1 MIIHF
6 RYTEY
11 LTLTTDLATELTS
24 ELSTLVSP
32 VPSSDLDI
40 INQASLH
47 YAKKVFRSSED
58 HTSQIHHL
66 TNRNLLE
73 RYIDGTFDSSIKK
86 ISNEEAK
93 WFYWHRGL
101 LSDQDIVLL
110 ACGAEHQAP
119 LGKSNISNYLIQ
131 ALYTESRV

>member
-1 MIIHF
+1 MLILR
-6 RYTEY
+6 RYTDY
-11 LTLTTDLATELTS
+11 LALSTDLATEITS

-32 VPSSDLDI
+32 APTSDLDI

-47 YAKKVFRSSED
+47 YAKKVFTSSAALA
-58 HTSQIHHL
+58 HHL
-66 TNRNLLE
+66 TNRNQLE
-73 RYIDGTFDSSIKK
+73 KYIDGTFDSSIKK
-86 ISNEEAK
+86 ISNEEEK

-119 LGKSNISNYLIQ
+119 LGKSNISNYLFQ
-131 ALYTESRV
+131 ALSTESRV

>member
-1 MIIHF
+1 MLILR
-6 RYTEY
+6 RYTDY
-11 LTLTTDLATELTS
+11 LALSTDLATELTS

-32 VPSSDLDI
+32 APTSDLDI

-47 YAKKVFRSSED
+47 YAKKVFTSSAALA
-58 HTSQIHHL
+58 HHL
-66 TNRNLLE
+66 TNRNQLE
-73 RYIDGTFDSSIKK
+73 KYIDGTFDSSIKK
-86 ISNEEAK
+86 ISNEEEK

-119 LGKSNISNYLIQ
+119 LGKSNISNYPSFS
-131 ALYTESRV
+131 YR

>member
-1 MIIHF
+1 MIILR
-6 RYTEY
+6 RYTDY
-11 LTLTTDLATELTS
+11 LALSTDLATELTS

-32 VPSSDLDI
+32 APTSDLDI

-47 YAKKVFRSSED
+47 YAKKVFTSSAALA
-58 HTSQIHHL
+58 HHL
-66 TNRNLLE
+66 TNRNQLE
-73 RYIDGTFDSSIKK
+73 EYIDGTFDSSIKK
-86 ISNEEAK
+86 ISNEEEK

-119 LGKSNISNYLIQ
+119 LGKSNISNYPSIRIKGNEL
-131 ALYTESRV
+131 L

>member
-47 YAKKVFRSSED
+47 YAKKVFTSSAALA
-58 HTSQIHHL
+58 HHL
-66 TNRNLLE
+66 TNRNQLE
-73 RYIDGTFDSSIKK
+73 EYIDGTFDSSIKK
-86 ISNEEAK
+86 ISNEEEK

-131 ALYTESRV
+131 ALSTESRV

>member
-1 MIIHF
+1 MIILR
-6 RYTEY
+6 RYTDY
-11 LTLTTDLATELTS
+11 LALSTDLATELTS

-32 VPSSDLDI
+32 APTSDLDI

-47 YAKKVFRSSED
+47 YAKKVFRSEPSPF
-58 HTSQIHHL
+58 QVHHL

-86 ISNEEAK
+86 ISNEEEK
-93 WFYWHRGL
+93 WFHWYKGL

-119 LGKSNISNYLIQ
+119 SGKLKLKM
-131 ALYTESRV
+131 LYI

>member
-32 VPSSDLDI
+32 APTSDLDI

-47 YAKKVFRSSED
+47 YAKKVFTSSAALA
-58 HTSQIHHL
+58 HHL
-66 TNRNLLE
+66 TNRNQLE
-73 RYIDGTFDSSIKK
+73 KYIDGTFDSSIKK
-86 ISNEEAK
+86 ISNEEEK

-131 ALYTESRV
+131 ALSTESRV

>member
-58 HTSQIHHL
+58 HTSQVHHL

-86 ISNEEAK
+86 ISNEEEK

>member
-1 MIIHF
+1 MIF
-6 RYTEY
+6 LRRYTAY
-11 LTLTTDLATELTS
+11 LTLSTDLATELTL

-32 VPSSDLDI
+32 APSSDLDI

-47 YAKKVFRSSED
+47 YAKKVFTSSAAPA
-58 HTSQIHHL
+58 HHL
-66 TNRNLLE
+66 TNRNQLE
-73 RYIDGTFDSSIKK
+73 KYIDGTIDSSIKK
-86 ISNEEAK
+86 ISADEEK

-119 LGKSNISNYLIQ
+119 LGKYS
-131 ALYTESRV
+131 